1 MSDESV
7 LSDLQR
13 GETALHMAAR
23 AGQVEVVRCLL
34 RNGAMVDARARVRPP
49 SPVLPQRRY
58 QRRALTTCVPPGGP
72 DATSHRVPPGEDG
85 DRAAAAAAHGSP
97 RRSHHQ
103 RVHPPPHLRPG
114 GPAGDRLRPDGG
126 RSVPLTSHQGQDG
139 GRVGGGVAAETDG
152 VEENVVLPPY
162 RHHHETVH
170 QFLWWVT

>member
-1 MSDESV
+1 
-7 LSDLQR
+7 
-13 GETALHMAAR
+13 MAAR

-49 SPVLPQRRY
+49 SPVLPQRRH
-58 QRRALTTCVPPGGP
+58 QRRVLTTCVPPGGP

-139 GRVGGGVAAETDG
+139 GRGGGWQRRQMGWRRMLFSLHIVTIMKQSISFFG
-152 VEENVVLPPY
+152 GS
-162 RHHHETVH
+162 HE
-170 QFLWWVT
+170 QVT